1 MPGPT
6 TPVPR
11 SRPTGHARRPAL
23 AGRADQVTDRHVMT
37 VPEVVMPD
45 SMEENVRGVGGG
57 LEVGVVVPQAA
68 TRSPARREDG
78 GECACLAF
86 ELLMGAIG
94 FGLVV
99 VTKF

>member
-1 MPGPT
+1 
-6 TPVPR
+6 
-11 SRPTGHARRPAL
+11 
-23 AGRADQVTDRHVMT
+23 
-37 VPEVVMPD
+37 
-45 SMEENVRGVGGG
+45 MEWGGG